1 MSRWTP
7 RLLAPVAAIVCLPFA
22 ATAQNV
28 AAVPT
33 YGTVNLSAG
42 FTPDPMIRA
51 VTAGGNNYSTLGGC
65 NAYIHAAAPDL
76 DLNYQAGSYALTIEA
91 RSGTDVTL
99 LVNAPDGSWYCDDD
113 GGDGTNSAMTFS
125 APQTGQ
131 YNIWVGTFRAQS
143 GTLPEAQIHI
153 TEMGGAASS
162 SASNSYSSGLDVGLA
177 ANYGMVNLGANFS
190 PDPYMRSVNAGGSVP
205 VQDMN
210 AGCRG
215 FASAAPD
222 IELNYSAGGFQLNL
236 YAKSDQDITLIVNA
250 PDGSWWCSDDAYGT
264 NPHVN
269 FSNPQSGSYDIWIGT
284 YRSSGAMPESV
295 LYISEAQP
303 RW

>member
-1 MSRWTP
+1 MSRWTS
-7 RLLAPVAAIVCLPFA
+7 RLMAPVAALVCMPLA

-42 FTPDPMIRA
+42 FTPDPQIRS
-51 VTAGGNNYSTLGGC
+51 VTAGGNNYTTLAGC

-76 DLNYQAGSYALTIEA
+76 DLNYTAGSYGLTIEA

-113 GGDGTNSAMTFS
+113 GGDGTNSALTFS
-125 APQTGQ
+125 SPMSGQ
-131 YNIWVGTFRAQS
+131 YNIWVGTYRAQS
-143 GTLPEAQIHI
+143 GTLPEAQIYI
-153 TEMGGAASS
+153 TELGGGAGGG
-162 SASNSYSSGLDVGLA
+162 YTSSGAGLDWSLNP
-177 ANYGMVNLGANFS
+177 NYGTVNLSSGFS
-190 PDPYMRSVNAGGSVP
+190 PDPYMRSISAGGAVAVP
-205 VQDMN
+205 DYG

-215 FASAAPD
+215 YASTAPD
-222 IELNYSAGGFQLNL
+222 LDLNYTAGGYQLNI
-236 YAKSDQDITLIVNA
+236 YAKSNQDVTLIVNA

-269 FSNPQSGSYDIWIGT
+269 FSNPQSGNYNIWIGT
-284 YRSSGAMPESV
+284 YRSSGTMPESV
-295 LYISEAQP
+295 LYISEAAP